1 MAKRKGRT
9 NLVSR
14 VRALEEAVEL
24 STDRLEPD
32 AVEEAA
38 RVVRQVDRRL
48 AISGDATVVALAGAT
63 GSGKSSTFN
72 ALAGSGLAATGV
84 KRPTTSQAM
93 AATWGADS
101 AEELLDWLQVPQRH
115 ALPAKSGTAGLVL
128 LDLPDHDSTELQH
141 RMEVDRLVQLV
152 DLLIWVVDPQKYA
165 DAALHDHYLKPL
177 ADHSEVMLVVL
188 NQIDRLPTE
197 QVERCVRDLRRL
209 LDSEGLAKTPI
220 FAVSART
227 GLGMEQLRDRLAE
240 LAKNK
245 TAAGQRLSADVAAAA
260 GKLSA
265 ETGHRDVLE
274 AVSRSHQNRL
284 NETLAQAAAVP
295 VVVEAVERAWRRRGG
310 IATGWPALSWIAKL
324 KPDPL
329 RRLHLDRFSSSRAT
343 KEIDPARISRTSLPA
358 TTGVQRAR
366 METAIRDLAADS
378 CVGMPRGWVDAVK
391 SAARSRENSLGDDLD
406 RAVAQTDLEMDRNTG
421 WWKVIR
427 VLQWAL
433 IAAVVVG
440 FVWLG
445 IAFFLAY
452 LQAPPLPAVTWWGV
466 PAPTV
471 LTLGGVLAG
480 VALALLSKVA
490 VNIGARAKA
499 ARVRSALLQAIS
511 RVSYEHIITPVD
523 EELRRYGQ
531 ARTAINRAM
540 GSPGGSSR

>member
-1 MAKRKGRT
+1 MAKRKERT
-9 NLVSR
+9 NLVTR

-24 STDRLEPD
+24 STDRIDTEVVD
-32 AVEEAA
+32 EAA
-38 RVVRQVDRRL
+38 RVVRQVDRRM

-101 AEELLDWLQVPQRH
+101 AEELLDWLQVPRRH
-115 ALPAKSGTAGLVL
+115 ALPAKSGIPGLVL

-165 DAALHDHYLKPL
+165 DAALHDQYLKPL
-177 ADHSEVMLVVL
+177 ADHSDVMLVVL
-188 NQIDRLPTE
+188 NQIDRLPVE

-209 LDSEGLAKTPI
+209 LDSEGLAKAPI

-227 GLGMEQLRDRLAE
+227 GAGVDQLKERLTQ
-240 LAKNK
+240 LAKDK
-245 TAAGQRLSADVAAAA
+245 TAAGQRLSADVATSA
-260 GKLSA
+260 GRLSA
-265 ETGHRDVLE
+265 ETGHRDVLDR
-274 AVSRSHQNRL
+274 VSRSHQNRL
-284 NETLAQAAAVP
+284 NETLSQAAAVP
-295 VVVEAVERAWRRRGG
+295 VVVEAVEQAWKRRGG

-329 RRLHLDRFSSSRAT
+329 RRLHLDRFSSAKAT
-343 KEIDPARISRTSLPA
+343 KEIDPVGVSRTSLPA
-358 TTGVQRAR
+358 TSGVQRAR
-366 METAIRDLAADS
+366 METAVRDLANDS
-378 CVGMPRGWVDAVK
+378 SVGMPRGWADAVK
-391 SAARSRENSLGDDLD
+391 TAARSRESSLNDDLD
-406 RAVAQTDLEMDRNTG
+406 RAVAGTDLEMERSTG

-427 VLQWAL
+427 VLQWIL

-452 LQAPPLPAVTWWGV
+452 LQSPPLPAVTWWGI

-480 VALALLSKVA
+480 VALALLSRVA

-499 ARVRSALLQAIS
+499 ARVRSTLLQAIS

-523 EELRRYGQ
+523 SELGRYAQ
-531 ARTAINRAM
+531 ARAAINRAQ
-540 GSPGGSSR
+540 G